1 MTGFDLRAS
10 LLEGFPRV
18 RAAYYV
24 ASFLC
29 GLGATLR
36 PGAAR
41 AIARAESAG
50 NIALLAGGVMV
61 AYAAVLD
68 SAAGPG
74 DVVNPFTPEAV
85 ANLALSA
92 GWAYLSWVRV
102 SAGP

>member
-1 MTGFDLRAS
+1 M
-10 LLEGFPRV
+10 
-18 RAAYYV
+18 AYYV

-41 AIARAESAG
+41 AIARVESTANLAMLVIG
-50 NIALLAGGVMV
+50 VAL
-61 AYAAVLD
+61 AYGTVLD

-74 DVVNPFTPEAV
+74 EVVNPFTPESV

-92 GWAYLSWVRV
+92 GWAYVSWVRV
-102 SAGP
+102 SAAP